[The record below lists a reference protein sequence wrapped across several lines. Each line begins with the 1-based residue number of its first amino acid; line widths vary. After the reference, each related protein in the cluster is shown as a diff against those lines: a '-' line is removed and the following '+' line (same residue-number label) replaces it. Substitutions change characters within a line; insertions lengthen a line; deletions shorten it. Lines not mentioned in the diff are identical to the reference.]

1 MKDRTIFLGVRQA
14 STLLPTL
21 DRHLLLPSHFHFF
34 TSALPP
40 LVEDSIEDGGGV
52 SNGCTPTNQ
61 IASTYISPSPVP
73 LGGPGIC
80 ILAWSRSTI
89 AHTSTPAQGTRCH
102 DSSTGSERWRRSI
115 MPPALPH
122 PFPHTGTHEGPKMA
136 DRIASAPPRTPFP
149 PQVDARRRRSRDVRR
164 RQRSNWARAT
174 GGGRPALFSPL
185 EAVSGNFPQRSPLV
199 DPASRRRHGGG
210 DDLRSSRAGGSST
223 FPRRHRANCTNVFR
237 PPFM

>member
-136 DRIASAPPRTPFP
+136 DRITSAPRVRHFCRKSMPGVIVP
-149 PQVDARRRRSRDVRR
+149 ARATATAV
-164 RQRSNWARAT
+164 NWARAT
-174 GGGRPALFSPL
+174 GAGAGVVFPPRSGFGKFSP
-185 EAVSGNFPQRSPLV
+185 
-199 DPASRRRHGGG
+199 
-210 DDLRSSRAGGSST
+210 T
-223 FPRRHRANCTNVFR
+223 FPPCGSRIS
-237 PPFM
+237 PPARWGR